1 MILKIIALVI
11 GLIVGV
17 LVGSVGAELL
27 DIEPRGLVGAVV
39 GLIFGALAWNLAS
52 KSNSKK

>member
-27 DIEPRGLVGAVV
+27 EIEPRGLVGAVV
-39 GLIFGALAWNLAS
+39 GLIFGALGWNFVS
-52 KSNSKK
+52 NSNSKK